1 MDLDNMNRKFVS
13 LILPIV
19 AFLGV
24 QGLPKSIQAASPI
37 AKSAKLEHMDYFSA
51 RKLILSYG
59 WSPMSGPCEQVSG
72 NTCARF
78 PEIGSCSGVD
88 PGYCGMVFVKQNRCL
103 YITTTGGE
111 PEGDGEG
118 DTHVEKVTFRGGP
131 CSKN

>member
-1 MDLDNMNRKFVS
+1 MNYKVIS
-13 LILPIV
+13 LILPCV

-24 QGLPKSIQAASPI
+24 QDVPQSTQAASRVANPV
-37 AKSAKLEHMDYFSA
+37 KLEHMDYFSA

-59 WSPMSGPCEQVSG
+59 WSAMSGPCEQVSQ

-88 PGYCGMVFVKQNRCL
+88 PGYCGMVFVKKNKCL
-103 YITTTGGE
+103 YITTIGGE
-111 PEGDGEG
+111 PEGDVEG
-118 DTHVEKVTFRGGP
+118 DTHIEKVTFRPGP